1 MTRIYQVIAGKD
13 ITDRCLYMRCGFKT
27 SSEMN
32 ITERIVNH
40 ALELFVRSGIRA
52 ITMDDISAQ
61 AGVSKRTIYE
71 NFRDK
76 DELLRACLLFM
87 DSHHARETERIFAES
102 KNTIDMVF
110 LFLQHGIGAINSI
123 NPLFMAD
130 MKKYHYR
137 IWKETYVINSD
148 KYLDQTYTILKKGIN
163 EGLFRKS
170 IDIEIVARLLNE
182 QLTLMTDER
191 IFPSLKYSKSVVFE
205 NIIINFFRG
214 IATGKGLEIIDKFM
228 DQPEL
233 QQPAA
238 PGAENSP
245 APLQ

>member
-1 MTRIYQVIAGKD
+1 
-13 ITDRCLYMRCGFKT
+13 
-27 SSEMN
+27 MN
-32 ITERIVNH
+32 ITERVISH
-40 ALELFVRSGIRA
+40 ALNLFVRSGIKA
-52 ITMDDISAQ
+52 ITMDDISTE

-71 NFRDK
+71 NFKDK
-76 DELLRACLLFM
+76 DELLRACILHM
-87 DSHHARETERIFAES
+87 DNHHAMETEKIFTRS
-102 KNTIDMVF
+102 TNTIDMVF

-191 IFPSLKYSKSVVFE
+191 IFPSLKFSKSIVFE
-205 NIIINFFRG
+205 NIVINFFRG
-214 IATGKGLEIIDKFM
+214 IATGKGLELIEKYHGQSDR
-228 DQPEL
+228 QPEM
-233 QQPAA
+233 
-238 PGAENSP
+238 PGTNY
-245 APLQ
+245 